1 MRKALRVRLPEFSDR
16 RVCPASLLCAADVR
30 TCSQQHPRTHTLS
43 DIPQSPLS
51 LLKSAGAYLGDL
63 TTPTLR
69 LGVTGL
75 ARAGKTVFITA
86 LVRNLVQPARL
97 PFFGPAADGRIL
109 RAYLEPQPDLDV
121 PRFAY
126 EEHLADLARD
136 PPDWPESTRRISELR
151 VTIEYET
158 RNALLRRL
166 GTSRLHVDIVDYPGE
181 WLIDLQLLGQSF
193 AEWSAAALAAARDP
207 RRGDAA
213 TPFLVFLARTPT
225 GRKANEQDA
234 IEGARLFT
242 QYLEAARGG
251 GADPT
256 LGPGRFLL
264 PGDLQ
269 GSPVLTFFP
278 LDAANAGSYRA
289 LLPMLEQRFQSYK
302 GRVVKPFFRDHFA
315 RLDRQ
320 IVLGDA
326 LAAIDR
332 GGAAVADLEAS
343 LGNVLTAFRPGRQ
356 SWLNL
361 ILPRRIDRILFAA
374 TKADHLHHQ
383 SHDRL
388 EAILSLITKRAA
400 ERATFA
406 GAEVKALAFAAL
418 RATKEAEMAKG
429 REKLPCIVGVPLPG
443 ERIGRDVFDGLR
455 SAAVFPGDLPVDAAA
470 ALANKSLGGDGDL
483 LRAVRFRPPRIPP
496 DGLTGDAAPWPHIRL
511 DRALDFLIGD
521 RLA

>member
-1 MRKALRVRLPEFSDR
+1 MPDS
-16 RVCPASLLCAADVR
+16 S
-30 TCSQQHPRTHTLS
+30 
-43 DIPQSPLS
+43 QSPLS

-86 LVRNLVQPARL
+86 LVRNLIAQARL
-97 PFFGPAADGRIL
+97 PFFGPASEGRIL
-109 RAYLEPQPDLDV
+109 RAYLAPQPDLDV

-136 PPDWPESTRRISELR
+136 PPDWPDSTRRISELR
-151 VTIEYET
+151 VTIEYQT
-158 RNALLRRL
+158 RNSLLRRL
-166 GTSRLHVDIVDYPGE
+166 GNSRLHVDIVDYPGE
-181 WLIDLQLLGQSF
+181 WLIDLQLLGQSY
-193 AEWSAAALAAARDP
+193 AAWSAAALAAARDA
-207 RRGDAA
+207 RRAVAA
-213 TPFLVFLARTPT
+213 EPFLSFLGGAPD
-225 GRKANEQDA
+225 GKKANEQDA
-234 IEGARLFT
+234 IQGARLFT
-242 QYLEAARGG
+242 QYLETARGAG
-251 GADPT
+251 SAEPT

-278 LDAANAGSYRA
+278 LDAADAGPYRA
-289 LLPMLEQRFQSYK
+289 VLPMLEQRFESYK

-315 RLDRQ
+315 KLDRQ
-320 IVLGDA
+320 IVLVDA
-326 LAAIDR
+326 LAALDR
-332 GGAAVADLEAS
+332 GSAAVADLEAS
-343 LGNVLTAFRPGRQ
+343 LGNVLAAFRPGAQ

-374 TKADHLHHQ
+374 TKADHLHHL

-400 ERATFA
+400 DRATFA
-406 GAEVKALAFAAL
+406 GADVKALAFAAL

-429 REKLPCIVGVPLPG
+429 RETLPCIVGTPLPG

-455 SAAVFPGDLPVDAAA
+455 SAAVFPGDLPVDPAA
-470 ALANKSLGGDGDL
+470 ALAGGSLGGNGN
-483 LRAVRFRPPRIPP
+483 AVRAICFRPPRIPP
-496 DGLTGDAAPWPHIRL
+496 DGPTGDVAPWPHIRL
-511 DRALDFLIGD
+511 DRVLDFLLGD